1 MTDAKDPVLKK
12 GNSRFIVHLWAVP
25 KSKQSLGAAEPV
37 KQKRF

>member
-1 MTDAKDPVLKK
+1 
-12 GNSRFIVHLWAVP
+12 VP